1 MLKRFLRH
9 GAVQAGVG
17 WLLSLYLR
25 FVRATNRL
33 EFDPPDF
40 YAKLDRDGA
49 GIFALWHGQNFMLP
63 LAHRRGLR
71 FAVLISRHGDAGVVA
86 AASVAMGL
94 EPIRAS
100 GGGRKQGDKKGGA
113 AGLRAMLTALKEG
126 ASVVLTPDVP
136 KVARI
141 AGPGIIALAKLS
153 GRPIYPIVVATSRRI
168 DLKNWDRTPI
178 CLPFGHGI
186 VMLGDAIH
194 VARDADDAALE
205 AARLQ
210 LQVRLDE
217 VHRRAYAYLGVADP
231 GAAAR
236 SQRA

>member
-1 MLKRFLRH
+1 MMKRFFRH
-9 GAVQAGVG
+9 PAVQSSIG

-25 FVRATNRL
+25 FVRATTRL

-40 YAKLDRDGA
+40 HDRMARHFG
-49 GIFALWHGQNFMLP
+49 GIFAIWHGQNFMLP
-63 LAHRRGLR
+63 LAYKRGAR
-71 FAVLISRHGDAGVVA
+71 FAVLISRHGDGGIIA
-86 AASVAMGL
+86 AASAAMGL

-100 GGGRKQGDKKGGA
+100 GGRPSQVDKKGGA
-113 AGLRAMLTALKEG
+113 AGLRAMLTALKQG
-126 ASVVLTPDVP
+126 ASVVLTPDAP

-168 DLKNWDRTPI
+168 DLDNWDRTSI

-186 VMLGDAIH
+186 VLLGEPIE
-194 VARDADDAALE
+194 VARDADEDALE
-205 AARLQ
+205 AARLL
-210 LQVRLDE
+210 LQQRLDA
-217 VHRRAYAYLGVADP
+217 VHARAYASLGCVDP

-236 SQRA
+236 SLHS